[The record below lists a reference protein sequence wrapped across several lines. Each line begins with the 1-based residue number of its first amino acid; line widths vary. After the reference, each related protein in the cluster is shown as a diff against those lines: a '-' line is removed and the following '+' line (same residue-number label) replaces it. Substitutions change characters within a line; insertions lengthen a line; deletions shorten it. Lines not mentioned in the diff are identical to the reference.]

1 MELWCV
7 SVLIGIV
14 CVFSPLVAGS
24 MTPNWSVSKGRRK
37 NVIRRAIRGIPDP
50 YDSSTWSLEKND
62 YPWIILNTKTN
73 VPSMPLAKATTVF
86 KIHFEL
92 LKWSPFIEMLLVF
105 VIANERTYVTFMIV
119 QKKKKKLFF
128 LLHFSDSCF
137 IVFVIGF
144 LELWTHGRGW
154 DIGKNDRSHNNYRP
168 GCNMV
173 SEFTRFK

>member
-1 MELWCV
+1 MCFCFNRDSMCIFSSCRWIDDTK
-7 SVLIGIV
+7 LICLKRMSEKCDTKSNTGNT
-14 CVFSPLVAGS
+14 GS
-24 MTPNWSVSKGRRK
+24 LGFEYLIFRK
-37 NVIRRAIRGIPDP
+37 KTTTHGLFLIP
-50 YDSSTWSLEKND
+50 
-62 YPWIILNTKTN
+62 KTN
-73 VPSMPLAKATTVF
+73 VPPMPLAEATTVF

-92 LKWSPFIEMLLVF
+92 LKWSQFIEMLLIF

-137 IVFVIGF
+137 IVFVVGF
-144 LELWTHGRGW
+144 LELWTHGSGW
-154 DIGKNDRSHNNYRP
+154 DIGKNDRSHNNDRP